1 MEGLYGYNDKNQIV
15 PKIATGYK
23 VSGGGKVWTFSLR
36 HDARWSNGK
45 PVTAQDFYY
54 AWMRLLSPQDSTG
67 ALWASVAQYAVNA
80 WQYHAGAAT
89 ASQVGIK
96 VLNPYAIQL
105 RLTAP
110 HEFTKLG
117 RN

>member
-23 VSGGGKVWTFSLR
+23 VSGGGKVWTFYLR
-36 HDARWSNGK
+36 HDARWSNGQ

-67 ALWASVAQYAVNA
+67 AVWASVAQYAVNA
-80 WQYHAGAAT
+80 WQYSSPASLAA
-89 ASQVGIK
+89 
-96 VLNPYAIQL
+96 P
-105 RLTAP
+105 
-110 HEFTKLG
+110 
-117 RN
+117 